1 MKPYAARPLMRTRFQ
16 SPVSFVTQP
25 FTYQWPVTNT
35 RQMATNPATNI
46 VRMEDGFQIQVAVP
60 GVPKNQIQLKVME
73 DQLIISTTHQNGEGE
88 KRFIRKEF
96 DFTNFKRSFTLP
108 NTADT
113 DNLKA
118 SFENGIL
125 TITIPDKTPETKK
138 IEIQ

>member
-1 MKPYAARPLMRTRFQ
+1 MKPYTARPMMRTRFQ
-16 SPVSFVTQP
+16 TPVSFVAHP
-25 FTYQWPVTNT
+25 FTYQWPEMNN

-46 VRMEDGFQIQVAVP
+46 VRLENGFQIQVAVP
-60 GVPKNQIQLKVME
+60 GVPKNQIQLQVME
-73 DQLIISTTHQNGEGE
+73 DQLIISTTHQNGESE

-96 DFTNFKRSFTLP
+96 DYTKFKRSFTLP
-108 NTADT
+108 KNADT